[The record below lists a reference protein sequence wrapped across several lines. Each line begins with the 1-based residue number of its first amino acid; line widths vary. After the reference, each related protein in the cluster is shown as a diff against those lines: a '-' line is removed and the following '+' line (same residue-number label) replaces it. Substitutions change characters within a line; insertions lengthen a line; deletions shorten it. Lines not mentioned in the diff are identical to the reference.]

1 MSKSSLNRLAKIAAL
16 ILVIWITTGN
26 IFAQGNLL
34 ITPRRVVF
42 DGSKR
47 VMELNLSNTGQD
59 TAKYNVSLIQYRMNE
74 DGSFTEITEPDPG
87 QKFADKNIR
96 FFPRTVTLG
105 PNEGQAVKMQV
116 TNVDKL
122 EPGEYRSHV
131 YFRSVPK
138 QEALGAESSNI
149 DSSTVSV
156 QLIPIFGITIPVI
169 IRVGEDDMK
178 VSITDFKFETISDT
192 TNRVDLVFN
201 RSGRMSVY
209 GDIRFF
215 YIAPSG
221 KEIQVGAVNGIA
233 IYTPNLIRRFWM
245 NLDNVKGVKFNEGKL
260 KVIYTSQS
268 DYKRVTYAESVIDLK

>member
-16 ILVIWITTGN
+16 IFVIWITTGN

>member
-16 ILVIWITTGN
+16 IFVIWITAGN

>member
-16 ILVIWITTGN
+16 IFVIWITAGN

-178 VSITDFKFETISDT
+178 VAITDFKFETINDT

>member
-1 MSKSSLNRLAKIAAL
+1 MNRLAKIAAL
-16 ILVIWITTGN
+16 IFVIWITTGN

>member
-1 MSKSSLNRLAKIAAL
+1 MNRLAKIAAL
-16 ILVIWITTGN
+16 IFVIWITAGN